1 MNKVGWLSVVWKWK
15 KWFKNLKCG
24 SNHQLIGNGYVYS
37 IFGLDLSFF
46 GSSSDV
52 LGCDWRRNFF
62 KNGDGFS
69 FS

>member
-1 MNKVGWLSVVWKWK
+1 MGLKSSANKKTDTFIPHL
-15 KWFKNLKCG
+15 
-24 SNHQLIGNGYVYS
+24 HS
-37 IFGLDLSFF
+37 ICPFF

-62 KNGDGFS
+62 KDGDGFS